1 MTTTQLRLSAACH
14 GDAAALA
21 KLSTDTFFETFASFN
36 TKEDMAAYLSQHF
49 TPARLREELEDPA
62 SAFVIARYDGTLAGY
77 MKLKRSVAPEE
88 LGAQQTLEIERLYVL
103 QPYQSK
109 KVGAALMQH
118 AIDTA
123 RGEGARVLWLGV
135 WEHNPKAIAFYER
148 WGFETFGSHGFQLG
162 SDLQTDLLMKLE
174 L

>member
-1 MTTTQLRLSAACH
+1 MTTSQLTLSAASH
-14 GDAAALA
+14 ADAAVLA
-21 KLSTDTFFETFASFN
+21 KISTDTFFETFERFN
-36 TKEDMAAYLSQHF
+36 TKEDMAAYLSQNF
-49 TPARLREELEDPA
+49 TPDKLRAELEDAA
-62 SAFVIARYDGTLAGY
+62 SRFITAKYEGILAGY
-77 MKLKRSVAPEE
+77 MKLKRSNAPAE
-88 LGAQQTLEIERLYVL
+88 LGAQQTLEIERLYVSK
-103 QPYQSK
+103 PYQSK

-123 RGEGARVLWLGV
+123 RGEKAKVLWLGV

-148 WGFETFGSHGFQLG
+148 WGFKTFGSHGFQLG